1 LPESSIIRYTVQWSD
16 DDGLNKIVHAD
27 YLKDFI
33 ETFYRRIIEM
43 IDRGV
48 QKQNTFSANRLI
60 DSF

>member
-1 LPESSIIRYTVQWSD
+1 VVATIPESSIIRYTVPWSD
-16 DDGLNKIVHAD
+16 EDGLNKKDHAE

-48 QKQNTFSANRLI
+48 QKQNTFSAHR
-60 DSF
+60 